1 MLHPRS
7 YEQRILFIIMT
18 VSFINPFT
26 SSALNLALPDIGHLY
41 KATESQLSWIIEAF
55 LMTSTL
61 CIMPLGALADRWG
74 KRRVFLMGSCIFM
87 LSSYAVCFVSS
98 IAGLLVLRVIQGIG
112 SASIFATSLAIVSL
126 VYPPQR
132 RGKAMGLTIGAVYSG
147 LSLGPVIGG
156 ALNYYFGWQSI
167 FYFIALF
174 CTVAVVLTKT
184 TMQEFPPIRQTAA
197 FDRAGTMLY
206 ALSLAAMMTGLSE
219 MLVLPYAPYL
229 LLSGAG
235 LFLFFLWRERHQPNP
250 IVPIRLF
257 TQYRVFACSSLAAM
271 LNYGATFAISFLLSF
286 YLQRILGFSSRD
298 AGMILLVQP
307 ILMALFS
314 PLTGS
319 LSDRIPGG
327 WLASAGMASIA
338 VGLAI
343 LAFTIT
349 TATLPVI
356 IVCLLIIG
364 LGFSL
369 FTAPNNNEIMKSVP
383 KEDYGAASS
392 IVGTVRLIGQVF
404 STATVTLILSRTD
417 GGSSNMLLHNIQLA
431 FIVFTFVCLMGIVPS
446 LIRNKQ

>member
-1 MLHPRS
+1 MFFHLS
-7 YEQRILFIIMT
+7 YERRILCIVMI

-26 SSALNLALPDIGHLY
+26 SSALNLALPDIGHMY
-41 KATESQLSWIIEAF
+41 NATESQLSWMIGAF
-55 LMTSTL
+55 LMTSTI
-61 CIMPLGALADRWG
+61 CIMPLGALADRLG
-74 KRRVFLMGSCIFM
+74 KRFVFLLGSSIFM
-87 LSSYAVCFVSS
+87 LSSYAVYFVTS
-98 IAGLLVLRVIQGIG
+98 ITGLLVLRVIQGIG

-126 VYPPQR
+126 VYSPER

-156 ALNYYFGWQSI
+156 ALNYYLGWQSI

-174 CTVAVVLTKT
+174 CTLAAVLTKM
-184 TMQEFPPIRQTAA
+184 TMTEFPRNQQLSH
-197 FDRAGTMLY
+197 FDRTGTVLY
-206 ALSLAAMMTGLSE
+206 ALSLSAMMFGLSE
-219 MLVLPYAPYL
+219 LLASPYAPYAL
-229 LLSGAG
+229 AG
-235 LFLFFLWRERHQPNP
+235 GIVLFIFFLWREQHQPSP

-257 TQYRVFACSSLAAM
+257 TRYRVFTCSSLAAM
-271 LNYGATFAISFLLSF
+271 LNYGATFAIAFLLSF

-298 AGMILLVQP
+298 AGIILLVQP
-307 ILMALFS
+307 ILMAILS
-314 PLTGS
+314 PFTGS

-349 TATLPVI
+349 TAALPVI

-431 FIVFTFVCLMGIVPS
+431 FIVFTIICLIGIVPS
-446 LIRNKQ
+446 LIRNK